1 MNHRTEYRIPRSDPS
16 QRRRLA
22 PPIASLARPLAPS
35 PTADTKM
42 RSRRARG
49 SAVRAAVL
57 GLFGAALLCGCV
69 SVQKFAVPPQT
80 LRDQIRSG
88 ELAQPGDRV
97 SIVTATTGE
106 RVFVVTEVDQ
116 DVIRGEGVEIPIDD
130 VVALTKFSLDVPK
143 TALAVG
149 GTYVGFYALIYIA
162 VGIALGV
169 WSI

>member
-1 MNHRTEYRIPRSDPS
+1 
-16 QRRRLA
+16 
-22 PPIASLARPLAPS
+22 
-35 PTADTKM
+35 M
-42 RSRRARG
+42 RWRRARG

-57 GLFGAALLCGCV
+57 GLIGAALLCGCV
-69 SVQKFAVPPQT
+69 SVQKFDVPPQT

-130 VVALTKFSLDVPK
+130 VVGVTKLSLDVPK